1 MILSIHVPKTAG
13 NSLRESLAAT
23 YGDRMMR
30 DYGDWAGCDVPEAN
44 ERRASRTVAMRARA
58 AELQSKYDVIHGHFI
73 ADKYLGLF
81 PSAEFVAFFRD
92 PYQQAVAHYHFLV
105 RNPERDHIE
114 ERILHERKMS
124 LHDYL
129 EWDAFHNQQSQYL
142 GSLSI
147 DDFTMVGL
155 SSEFT
160 QSLAMFG
167 AIFGANL
174 GEERFANVNEDRTGA
189 YPISRDVKKLVETY
203 RAADIELYRRAV
215 EIFRRQSR
223 LLAA

>member
-1 MILSIHVPKTAG
+1 
-13 NSLRESLAAT
+13 
-23 YGDRMMR
+23 
-30 DYGDWAGCDVPEAN
+30 
-44 ERRASRTVAMRARA
+44 
-58 AELQSKYDVIHGHFI
+58 
-73 ADKYLGLF
+73 
-81 PSAEFVAFFRD
+81 VAFFRD
-92 PYQQAVAHYHFLV
+92 PYQQALAHYHFLV
-105 RNPERDHIE
+105 RNPQRDHIE

-155 SSEFT
+155 SSEFS

-167 AIFGANL
+167 AIFGTDL
-174 GEERFANVNEDRTGA
+174 GEERFANVNEDRAGA
-189 YPISRDVKKLVETY
+189 YPIARDVKKLVEKY

-215 EIFRRQSR
+215 EIFKRQST